1 MPSTCLLKDFALV
14 IIAFCRMVP
23 RPLCNVLIEEM
34 ASTSSAQHFGT
45 DETPLA
51 KERRLRSFLQEK
63 GEVLIAFSGGVDS
76 SYLAVIATQELGE
89 KSRCVL
95 GVSSSVSEFQRTT
108 ATEFARKHNLNLHVV
123 ETAEADNPAYV
134 ANNPDRCFHCK
145 TELYSTLALIPSDG
159 SVILDG
165 TNADDLKD
173 FRPGRKAASEKGVI
187 SPLAEIGFTK
197 IEIREL
203 SKQLGL
209 DTWDIPSSP
218 CLASRL
224 AHGTEATPD
233 RLKKVEAAEAYLR
246 GRGFR
251 EFRVRVHDELAR
263 IEIATEEF
271 DHALS
276 REFLS
281 QTSKVFRDLGF
292 RFVTLDLE
300 GFRSGSMN
308 PSDNKKI

>member
-1 MPSTCLLKDFALV
+1 
-14 IIAFCRMVP
+14 MV
-23 RPLCNVLIEEM
+23 
-34 ASTSSAQHFGT
+34 STSSAQHLGI
-45 DETPLA
+45 DESLLA
-51 KERRLRSFLQEK
+51 KERRLRSFLHEK

-76 SYLAVIATQELGE
+76 SYLAVVATQELKE
-89 KSRCVL
+89 KSICVL
-95 GVSSSVSEFQRTT
+95 GVSSSVSDFQRTS
-108 ATEFARKHNLNLHVV
+108 AVEFARKHDLNLRIV
-123 ETAEADNPAYV
+123 ETAEGENPSYV

-159 SVILDG
+159 SVMLDG

-187 SPLAEIGFTK
+187 SPLAEIGFSK
-197 IEIREL
+197 NEIREL
-203 SKQLGL
+203 SKRLGL

-218 CLASRL
+218 CLASRI

-246 GRGFR
+246 SLGFR

-271 DHALS
+271 DHALG
-276 REFLS
+276 REFVS
-281 QTSKVFRDLGF
+281 QTSKVFKDIGF

-308 PSDNKKI
+308 PSENKKVFNINR

>member
-1 MPSTCLLKDFALV
+1 
-14 IIAFCRMVP
+14 MV
-23 RPLCNVLIEEM
+23 
-34 ASTSSAQHFGT
+34 STSSAQHLGI
-45 DETPLA
+45 DESLLA
-51 KERRLRSFLQEK
+51 KEGRLRSFLREK

-76 SYLAVIATQELGE
+76 SYLAVVATQELKE
-89 KSRCVL
+89 NSTCVL
-95 GVSSSVSEFQRTT
+95 GVSSSVSDFQRTS
-108 ATEFARKHNLNLHVV
+108 AVEFARKHDLNLRIV
-123 ETAEADNPAYV
+123 ETAEGDNPSYV

-159 SVILDG
+159 SVMLDG

-197 IEIREL
+197 NEIREL
-203 SKQLGL
+203 SKRLGL

-218 CLASRL
+218 CLASRI

-246 GRGFR
+246 SLGFR

-263 IEIATEEF
+263 IEISTEEF
-271 DHALS
+271 DHALG
-276 REFLS
+276 REFVS
-281 QTSKVFRDLGF
+281 QTSKVFKDIGF

-308 PSDNKKI
+308 PSENKKVFNIKR